1 MTGYCGLNCS
11 SCECY
16 IATIEDSDQKRADVA
31 KKWSVMYKEDIQP
44 DHINC
49 YGCKSDGQKF
59 HFCENVCEIRKCC
72 MSRGIENCAVCG
84 EYICDKLSA
93 FIKLA
98 PEAGVALETL
108 RSS

>member
-1 MTGYCGLNCS
+1 
-11 SCECY
+11 
-16 IATIEDSDQKRADVA
+16 
-31 KKWSVMYKEDIQP
+31 MYKENIQP

-59 HFCENVCEIRKCC
+59 FFCENVCEIRKCC
-72 MSRGIENCAVCG
+72 MYRDVENCAVCD
-84 EYICDKLSA
+84 EYICDKLSK

-98 PEAGVALETL
+98 PEAGASLETL